1 MGSQYQTVKGS
12 RMSPMTLLLLCS
24 ISLLPAVTLSKRAPP
39 PCDSSN
45 IWLKALCTTLDS
57 QGCGA
62 RCSGTP
68 ARLDCSCFC
77 LPRDGPECAKYR
89 CDAGGW
95 LCQKKCMLKGK

>member
-1 MGSQYQTVKGS
+1 MGSQYLAVKVG
-12 RMSPMTLLLLCS
+12 RMSPMTLLLVCS
-24 ISLLPAVTLSKRAPP
+24 ISLLPAVTVSKKAPP
-39 PCDSSN
+39 PCNS
-45 IWLKALCTTLDS
+45 KALCTTLDS
-57 QGCGA
+57 QGCNG

-95 LCQKKCMLKGK
+95 LCQKNCMLKGK